1 MTNAARSCCC
11 SDAPAVCSCAPES
24 GTNAYRPL
32 FNTGQFIYEVDFP
45 GYAGRV
51 QLNRTVSGVEVRTA
65 GLPGNKD
72 PNAGPT
78 GGQYCIRAYPP
89 GGDCAPYLAYSI
101 ASAYI
106 SIYDR
111 EETTTD
117 CGFDLDQYSAV
128 FIAAV
133 IIPAPNTCGS
143 DGGQCY
149 PSYYDD
155 GDSVL
160 PGFITDTGSPTAA
173 ALWLVN
179 AVGVMPGLRV
189 EEPYS
194 TAGTIRF
201 TWNGGITES
210 FTASLTSSTNGPTGS
225 PTILTNGCYY
235 LHRARS
241 NTACANSSGATAI
254 NVCTYRPLLGN
265 LPSGFP
271 VSGDGPGSCQ
281 SDSCC
286 CETEIAIQFRVWQTT
301 YKRGYVG
308 LGTFGDIAG
317 PSHESNTVT
326 AYYRGCHDGRL
337 YSATSTE
344 PATRTMKLDRVAF
357 QLADLPASGKGW
369 SKLGPIN
376 PVNNRINANYG
387 NGVLGLAGAAPVES
401 TSVVVDSRSCGC
413 TTGIT
418 GETVM
423 TAARAIE
430 IGVPE
435 TIVVRRVSP

>member
-11 SDAPAVCSCAPES
+11 SDAPAVCSCQPES
-24 GTNAYRPL
+24 GTNVYLPL
-32 FNTGQFIYEVDFP
+32 FGTSFTYEVDFP

-72 PNAGPT
+72 PAAGPT
-78 GGQYCIRAYPP
+78 GGQYCIRANPP
-89 GGDCAPYLAYSI
+89 GTDCAPYLAYSI

-155 GDSVL
+155 GDSTL
-160 PGFITDTGSPTAA
+160 PGFITDTGSPTAC

-179 AVGVMPGLRV
+179 AVGVLPGLRV

-201 TWNGGITES
+201 TWNGLGTGQ
-210 FTASLTSSTNGPTGS
+210 FVPTLTSSSNGPTGS

-241 NTACANSSGATAI
+241 NSSCANSSGSTSA
-254 NVCTYRPLLGN
+254 NVCTNRPLLGLN
-265 LPSGFP
+265 PAVIP
-271 VSGDGPGSCQ
+271 GDGPGSCQ

-286 CETEIAIQFRVWQTT
+286 CETELAIRFRVWQDV
-301 YKRGYVG
+301 YRRGYVAQSA
-308 LGTFGDIAG
+308 FGDITGAI
-317 PSHESNTVT
+317 SLSNTIT
-326 AYYRGCHDGRL
+326 AYYRGCPDGRL

-344 PATRTMKLDRVAF
+344 PANRTLKLDRVTIG
-357 QLADLPASGKGW
+357 LADLPASGKGW
-369 SKLGPIN
+369 SKFGQSPAN
-376 PVNNRINANYG
+376 PVNNCINANYG
-387 NGVLGLAGAAPVES
+387 NGVLGLSGASPAES
-401 TSVVVDSRSCGC
+401 TSIVVDDRTCSC
-413 TTGIT
+413 TTGIS